1 MPPLLIASALL
12 FTIGILLGVAI
23 WACIG
28 IARDL
33 VLDGA
38 DETDDEQLE
47 GSSSRIRLPGQLGVG
62 LRNAATIAQRRGGPF
77 QGGGSLDG

>member
-1 MPPLLIASALL
+1 MPRLLIASALL

-23 WACIG
+23 WACIA

-38 DETDDEQLE
+38 DDADDEQPE
-47 GSSSRIRLPGQLGVG
+47 GTFSRIRLPGRIGVG
-62 LRNAATIAQRRGGPF
+62 LRNAATIAQRRGGSF
-77 QGGGSLDG
+77 HGGGSLDT